1 MVSVDRSRCLVG
13 VREPALKLVT
23 RQASGGTAS
32 RRTVVMVGQERANH
46 VEEAA
51 DFQKHICS
59 VSPTSSQA
67 PVAGRT
73 TIDCNR
79 VHLKRNHRF
88 VTTRAHRNLCLD
100 NFCNTYW

>member
-67 PVAGRT
+67 PSQAAQRSIATGSISSVIIGS
-73 TIDCNR
+73 
-79 VHLKRNHRF
+79 
-88 VTTRAHRNLCLD
+88 
-100 NFCNTYW
+100 